1 MTDISLRTDEACD
14 PQPFLLWDTVWVQ
27 DRIDAVGGYGDF
39 ALAQPDETL
48 NKGGLQA
55 RRALHT
61 AILIQL
67 FTDKRLPDDQR
78 LDDGSDDPRGWFG
91 DSLPFDDDPHDQPL
105 GSLLWTL
112 ERGTLSIETAQLA
125 KEYAEQALQV
135 LIDQGAAE
143 RIAVEAEAL
152 IAKGQLSLGVDVYSP
167 RFGNTRFLLGLSHPA
182 MQVVWQ
188 QMEFFK

>member
-105 GSLLWTL
+105 GRCSGRSSAARYRSRRRSW
-112 ERGTLSIETAQLA
+112 RRNMRSKLS
-125 KEYAEQALQV
+125 
-135 LIDQGAAE
+135 
-143 RIAVEAEAL
+143 R
-152 IAKGQLSLGVDVYSP
+152 S
-167 RFGNTRFLLGLSHPA
+167 
-182 MQVVWQ
+182 
-188 QMEFFK
+188 